1 MLTGLHGTLG
11 FLILV
16 AGLLFAL
23 VGGITAWLGRG
34 GDAWVVRLRL
44 VLEGILVVQVLVGAV
59 VFISG
64 ARPTEWLHFVY
75 GVAILAVIP
84 LATTFASEAPPRARS
99 GVLAVAGVVI
109 LLLAWRLLST
119 G

>member
-1 MLTGLHGTLG
+1 MLVGLHATLG
-11 FLILV
+11 VLILA
-16 AGLLFAL
+16 AGVLFAL
-23 VGGITAWLGRG
+23 AAGSVAWLGRG
-34 GDAWVVRLRL
+34 GDVWVARLRL
-44 VLEGILVVQVLVGAV
+44 VLEFVLVVQVVIGAA
-59 VFISG
+59 VFLTG
-64 ARPTEWLHFVY
+64 ARPTEWLHLVY
-75 GVAILAVIP
+75 GVAILAAIP